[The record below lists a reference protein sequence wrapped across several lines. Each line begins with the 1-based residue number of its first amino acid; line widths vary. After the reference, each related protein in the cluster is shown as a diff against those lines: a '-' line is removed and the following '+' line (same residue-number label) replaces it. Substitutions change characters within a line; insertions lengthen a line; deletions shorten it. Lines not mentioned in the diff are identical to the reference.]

1 MHSTEALIHP
11 IMAAETTAG
20 LRCNA
25 EELRCSRVLQAS
37 STDVDEHCASLGAW
51 RLAYDQISAGAF
63 CGSFALLSLP
73 SVEVFREHTSRQV
86 RQYGQLG
93 VDRFGI
99 GLPWHATGDVSFN
112 GVSIT
117 PARVIACFD
126 AEVDMCTPEQFEFRG
141 VVTSAKLIEDLA
153 DTLGIALPHDA
164 WHQLRAVEMQSAALQ
179 RLRELLTDVCDAIAA
194 SPAAF
199 DDPAVSQAL
208 EDAILIEVTDML
220 PTARTCDEVRSAAAR
235 KRTVDRACELM
246 LTTGDEA
253 VSILDVCKHVGV
265 SRRKLNYCFQ
275 HVLGTTPINYAR
287 AVRLNR
293 VRRDLKHCRDP
304 QTGVYDV
311 AATHGFWH
319 FSQFS
324 LDYKRHFCELPSET
338 LRRGRAA

>member
-1 MHSTEALIHP
+1 MQSTAALSP
-11 IMAAETTAG
+11 PTSTAG
-20 LRCNA
+20 NSAALPRGA
-25 EELRCSRVLQAS
+25 EESPRSQVLQAS

-63 CGSFALLSLP
+63 RGSFALLSLP
-73 SVEVFREHTSRQV
+73 RVEVFRENTSQQV

-99 GLPWHATGDVSFN
+99 ALPWQASGEVSFN

-117 PARVIACFD
+117 PTRVIACFD
-126 AEVDMCTPEQFEFRG
+126 AEVDMCTPEQFELRG
-141 VVTSAKLIEDLA
+141 VVTSAKLVEELA
-153 DTLGIALPHDA
+153 DTLRIALPQDA
-164 WHQLRAVEMQSAALQ
+164 WHQLRAIEMETAALQ
-179 RLRELLTDVCDAIAA
+179 RLRQLLTDVYDTLAA
-194 SPAAF
+194 SPDAF
-199 DDPAVSQAL
+199 DEPSLFQAI
-208 EDAILIEVTDML
+208 EDAVLVEITDML
-220 PTARTCDEVRSAAAR
+220 PTARPCDEVRSAAAR

-246 LTTGDEA
+246 LATGDEA
-253 VSILDVCKHVGV
+253 VSILDVCRHVGV

-275 HVLGTTPINYAR
+275 HVLGTTPIAYAR

-304 QTGVYDV
+304 HTGVYDV
-311 AATHGFWH
+311 AASHGFWH